1 MIQALL
7 VMLAVG
13 AVCGLILGIAG
24 KKFYVE
30 KDTRVEDIRALLPG
44 LNCGGCGKA
53 GCDAMA
59 DLRHRHWQATWPPC
73 VHCAEIRHVAR
84 SHRSWPPVPAALR
97 GSV

>member
-24 KKFYVE
+24 KKFHVE
-30 KDTRVEDIRALLPG
+30 KDTRVEDIRAMLPG

-59 DLRHRHWQATWPPC
+59 DALVNEGADINDCRPSKPEVKEKIT
-73 VHCAEIRHVAR
+73 EYL
-84 SHRSWPPVPAALR
+84 AANAK
-97 GSV
+97 

>member
-44 LNCGGCGKA
+44 LNCGGCGIVCGGYERNRLYQRICGK
-53 GCDAMA
+53 
-59 DLRHRHWQATWPPC
+59 
-73 VHCAEIRHVAR
+73 
-84 SHRSWPPVPAALR
+84 R
-97 GSV
+97 GRLYSRR